1 MYYKKLAN
9 GEVKFFDIYKTLNG
23 KCRQVTVTLET
34 SSAQSQRTAKN
45 MLAQKVYKKLDDERK
60 SLEAVNN
67 ATVSQVFEVYWDIRK
82 QEISPSSVYREKG
95 QFNSFLNDFEFGNK
109 KIKSVSSIE
118 LQKFVNFFDKPTTR

>member
-1 MYYKKLAN
+1 
-9 GEVKFFDIYKTLNG
+9 
-23 KCRQVTVTLET
+23 
-34 SSAQSQRTAKN
+34 
-45 MLAQKVYKKLDDERK
+45 MLAGIVVDFIPFFISRRAVIPLVKKNEFGIFVIVTALVVPNA
-60 SLEAVNN
+60 LEAVNN